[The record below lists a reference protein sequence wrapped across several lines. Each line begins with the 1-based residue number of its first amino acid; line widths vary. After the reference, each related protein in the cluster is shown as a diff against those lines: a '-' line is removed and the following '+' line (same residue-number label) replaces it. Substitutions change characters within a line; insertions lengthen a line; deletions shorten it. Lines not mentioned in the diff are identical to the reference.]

1 MTSDS
6 EWDVC
11 TWSGKRGLQKAVES
25 WILQDIFKI
34 CSSYDEVSDYFAQV
48 NQLLAQALAAQT
60 QQAQL
65 AQLGM
70 VSSQPG
76 VTLQNIASQPISIA
90 PAVNT
95 GKTISYQVLCV
106 KNYSQFRHT

>member
-1 MTSDS
+1 MN
-6 EWDVC
+6 E
-11 TWSGKRGLQKAVES
+11 
-25 WILQDIFKI
+25 I
-34 CSSYDEVSDYFAQV
+34 SDYFAQV

-70 VSSQPG
+70 VSSPPG

-95 GKTISYQVLCV
+95 GKTGFISYV
-106 KNYSQFRHT
+106 KKCPEQFRHTCGSFTLPEDRLGTDSDSDSCPTQK